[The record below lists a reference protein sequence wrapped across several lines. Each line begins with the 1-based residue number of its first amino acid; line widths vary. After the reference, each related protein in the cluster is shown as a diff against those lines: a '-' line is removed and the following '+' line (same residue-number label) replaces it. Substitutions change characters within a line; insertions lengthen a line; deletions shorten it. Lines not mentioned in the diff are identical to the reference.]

1 MAETLYGD
9 KLAGEITKDRY
20 DAKKATI
27 QKQLTD
33 LRDELSIADV
43 TTENRHEDAVEIIEL
58 TQTAKA
64 QYEDSEM
71 GNDAKR
77 TVLTKLFDSVTYANN
92 SVSVKLSFLA
102 ESITK
107 RSAETRQIMKTQ
119 KTLNQTGESKQI
131 NRGVI
136 NKKDL
141 KMRSFLFG
149 RSFRKST
156 KPIYCIIS
164 FLRRARS
171 CHYLSE
177 VMASMKLD

>member
-1 MAETLYGD
+1 MAETLYDD

-107 RSAETRQIMKTQ
+107 RSAETRQIMETQ

-141 KMRSFLFG
+141 ENEIFPVWQGYMDEDRTFYSV
-149 RSFRKST
+149 
-156 KPIYCIIS
+156 
-164 FLRRARS
+164 
-171 CHYLSE
+171 SE
-177 VMASMKLD
+177 TAILGGQDA